1 MIDWAE
7 LTLFLFVMAR
17 MSGFILFNPILGR
30 ANIPASFRSGMV
42 MVFSVF
48 VTCPNSSPPTRRA

>member
-42 MVFSVF
+42 MVDRKSV
-48 VTCPNSSPPTRRA
+48 V